1 LPDNIFAVPPAFA
14 RSAHS
19 DEAKYREMYKRSVDD
34 SEGFW
39 AEQAKRLDWVVFPT
53 LIKDVDF
60 EEDARIRWFDD
71 GVS

>member
-1 LPDNIFAVPPAFA
+1 
-14 RSAHS
+14 
-19 DEAKYREMYKRSVDD
+19 VDD

-53 LIKDVDF
+53 QIKDVDF